1 VCRRYPAEIGGQQPV
16 PKIRRVETEAAVD
29 AEVRPKKA
37 YRSLFAQ
44 ILVAVV
50 AGVAVGHFWSSLGAD
65 LKPIGDGFVKL
76 IKMVIAPLIF
86 CVVVTGIAKVGDLRA
101 VGRIGV
107 KALVYFEVVS
117 TAALAFGLLMGNL
130 LRPGAGMN
138 VDPSTLDASAVDAKT
153 QGGKLPGFA
162 QFLLDVIPSSI
173 VDALARNALLQV
185 LLFAVLFGCALAQ
198 LGEKVDLVVT
208 LIDKVNLV
216 IFRILGYVMKLAP
229 LGAFGAMAF
238 LVGQYGLASL
248 RTYFWLILACYAAAL
263 LFCAL
268 LGVIAKVFAGVN
280 IVSFLRYAKEEFLLA
295 LGTASSEAV
304 LPRMVTKLQQAGCA
318 PATVGLVL
326 PTGYSFNL
334 DGASIYLSLATVF
347 LAQALNIPLS
357 LGDQSTIVLV
367 LVLTSKGMAGVP
379 GSAFLALSAT
389 VAAVGSIPAAA
400 VALLLGADRIMDS
413 MRVFTNLLGNCVATF
428 VVSRWEGLLDQEQ
441 MRRTLERTVTE

>member
-1 VCRRYPAEIGGQQPV
+1 LESTFHQVEIDEKAQVGDK
-16 PKIRRVETEAAVD
+16 PKSS
-29 AEVRPKKA
+29 
-37 YRSLFAQ
+37 RSLFIQ

-50 AGVAVGHFWSSLGAD
+50 AGILVGHFWSSIGTD
-65 LKPIGDGFVKL
+65 LKPVGDGFIKL

-86 CVVVTGIAKVGDLRA
+86 CVVVTGIAKVGDLRS
-101 VGRIGV
+101 VGRIGF
-107 KALVYFEVVS
+107 KALIYFEVVS
-117 TAALAFGLLMGNL
+117 TAALAFGLLMGNVMH
-130 LRPGAGMN
+130 PGAGMN
-138 VDPSTLDASAVDAKT
+138 VDPATLDPAAVDAKT

-198 LGEKVDLVVT
+198 LGEKAEIVVT
-208 LIDKVNLV
+208 LIDKINLV
-216 IFRILGYVMKLAP
+216 VFKILSYVMKLAP

-238 LVGQYGLASL
+238 LVGQYGVAAL
-248 RTYFWLILACYAAAL
+248 RTYAWLIVACYTAAL
-263 LFCAL
+263 LFCVL

-280 IVSFLRYAKEEFLLA
+280 ILAFLRYTKEEFLLA
-295 LGTASSEAV
+295 LGTASSEVV
-304 LPRMVTKLQQAGCA
+304 LPRIMTKLQASGCA
-318 PATVGLVL
+318 PASVGLVV

-347 LAQALNIPLS
+347 LGQALNIPLD
-357 LGDQSTIVLV
+357 LGDQITIVLV

-428 VVSRWEGLLDQEQ
+428 VVSKWEGLLDADQ
-441 MRRTLERTVTE
+441 MRRTLSGAAAPEPAVEQPAAQSLP